1 MSISNKPQINRLLKN
16 GERPETP
23 NCEDVIEMRQ
33 GSLIVPDG
41 EGRWDSW
48 FESEGVTED
57 FMVERAQQEPQER
70 ESF

>member
-1 MSISNKPQINRLLKN
+1 MSKSNKPQVNSLLKN
-16 GERPETP
+16 VGHPESS
-23 NCEDVIEMRQ
+23 NREDVISMRQ
-33 GSLIVPDG
+33 SSLIVPDG

>member
-1 MSISNKPQINRLLKN
+1 VSESNKPKVNRLLKN
-16 GERPETP
+16 VERPESP
-23 NCEDVIEMRQ
+23 NCEDVIGMCQ
-33 GSLIVPDG
+33 ASLIVPDG